1 MDVSVR
7 RGITAG
13 VAIAAAAA
21 LGTAGSA
28 SAAQQAYAPGKQA
41 QSLNGGPG
49 GWTATDT
56 NEGLLGSTLC
66 IVSGVLIC
74 PESDSSHST
83 DGGASGTAGDGYL
96 NAEFSVIAGVAGKG
110 TSVWES
116 KEFTYKG
123 VKDKKAKR
131 LTFKAKQQSDLTE
144 LLALPSS
151 SASYTAEII
160 PGDGGPAIGAGDGD
174 IPATQ
179 DWTALEATD
188 IPANELKRGDAY
200 SIRITSVYE
209 TGLVGVVADGTVG
222 YDNVKLVA
230 NTRKGGG
237 GGGGTATNRFKRQAR
252 NGLGPAVERGKFLFL
267 KVRCPKAAAPDNCKI
282 KVRALMKKK
291 GPRATNAKR
300 VNAAPGQKGFVKLKV
315 RPAMR
320 SKVANKKTIFAKAK
334 YKAGAQKVTITKR
347 VKVKH

>member
-13 VAIAAAAA
+13 VAIAAAAV

-28 SAAQQAYAPGKQA
+28 SAAKQAYAPGKQA

-74 PESDSSHST
+74 PESDSSHAT

-131 LTFKAKQQSDLTE
+131 LTFKAKQQSALTRAARPAE
-144 LLALPSS
+144 LERQLH
-151 SASYTAEII
+151 
-160 PGDGGPAIGAGDGD
+160 
-174 IPATQ
+174 
-179 DWTALEATD
+179 
-188 IPANELKRGDAY
+188 RGDH
-200 SIRITSVYE
+200 
-209 TGLVGVVADGTVG
+209 
-222 YDNVKLVA
+222 
-230 NTRKGGG
+230 
-237 GGGGTATNRFKRQAR
+237 
-252 NGLGPAVERGKFLFL
+252 
-267 KVRCPKAAAPDNCKI
+267 
-282 KVRALMKKK
+282 
-291 GPRATNAKR
+291 PR
-300 VNAAPGQKGFVKLKV
+300 
-315 RPAMR
+315 
-320 SKVANKKTIFAKAK
+320 
-334 YKAGAQKVTITKR
+334 
-347 VKVKH
+347 